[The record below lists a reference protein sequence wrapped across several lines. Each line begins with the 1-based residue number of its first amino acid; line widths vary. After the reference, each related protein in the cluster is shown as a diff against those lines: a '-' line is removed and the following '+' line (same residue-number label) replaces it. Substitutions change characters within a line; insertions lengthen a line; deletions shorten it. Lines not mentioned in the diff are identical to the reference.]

1 MKLKVLVATM
11 AMALNVSAGN
21 EKLVHEEK
29 QVEVTIQQDGDKMV
43 KKVVV
48 NGKELTPEEIKQM
61 EDNGELKMLHLSSDI
76 HQLGSDLHLS
86 SDHDG
91 KDGKSHKVIVI
102 DSDGEHKEIEKH
114 IQIIKKQ
121 LDGDDAE
128 VFEWNADDDMHKVF
142 IKKGE
147 HGDKEIKIA
156 MDKMV
161 VGNDKPMLGFY
172 VDVQDDGW
180 HVTKIIE
187 KSGAEAA
194 GIKEGDIV
202 TKIAGQDMTSQKG
215 DKSKK
220 EAPKYEEGEKV
231 KVELLRDGKKMKFE
245 VEAKKL
251 EHKIVIHDMLKD
263 KDEHFK
269 WIEKFD
275 DGKHVKVFSGKHEI
289 EHNGINL
296 GFVTM
301 KQDDGLHVGYML
313 DGSDAKKSGLKK
325 GDLIKKIG
333 NLDLSID
340 GENFQD
346 NLKKIGGYKEGEMVR
361 VLVERDG
368 KALSFDVEA
377 KKNDIFGM
385 MRKPSSEFYEWLEEY
400 DDSDSDNVLNKF
412 NKDIKVMVFGDE
424 NSDFSFNDEDINIVF
439 PKEFDSSKISFFVS
453 DGHSTSKLLGKHHE
467 MSSMSDDLSEY
478 FDTNGGVLVLHV
490 DESNVFG
497 LKDGDV
503 IKSVDDNDV
512 SSPKDVVKYLIK
524 AEDQEKI
531 KLKVVRH
538 KKNKTLKYNK

>member
-29 QVEVTIQQDGDKMV
+29 QVEVTIQQDGDKIV

-76 HQLGSDLHLS
+76 HQLGSDLHLRS
-86 SDHDG
+86 GQGG

-128 VFEWNADDDMHKVF
+128 VFEWNTDDDMHKVF

-147 HGDKEIKIA
+147 HGDKEIKIV

-231 KVELLRDGKKMKFE
+231 KVELLRDSKKMKFD

-275 DGKHVKVFSGKHEI
+275 DG
-289 EHNGINL
+289 
-296 GFVTM
+296 
-301 KQDDGLHVGYML
+301 D
-313 DGSDAKKSGLKK
+313 
-325 GDLIKKIG
+325 
-333 NLDLSID
+333 
-340 GENFQD
+340 
-346 NLKKIGGYKEGEMVR
+346 
-361 VLVERDG
+361 
-368 KALSFDVEA
+368 
-377 KKNDIFGM
+377 
-385 MRKPSSEFYEWLEEY
+385 
-400 DDSDSDNVLNKF
+400 F
-412 NKDIKVMVFGDE
+412 NKEVKVMVFGD
-424 NSDFSFNDEDINIVF
+424 DQFKFNEEDINIVF
-439 PKEFDSSKISFFVS
+439 PEDMSEFKFFVS
-453 DGHSTSKLLGKHHE
+453 DGKSTSKLLGKHHE

-524 AEDQEKI
+524 TEDQEKI

>member
-128 VFEWNADDDMHKVF
+128 VFEWNTDDDMHKVF

-231 KVELLRDGKKMKFE
+231 KVELLRDSKKMKFD

-275 DGKHVKVFSGKHEI
+275 DG
-289 EHNGINL
+289 
-296 GFVTM
+296 
-301 KQDDGLHVGYML
+301 D
-313 DGSDAKKSGLKK
+313 
-325 GDLIKKIG
+325 
-333 NLDLSID
+333 
-340 GENFQD
+340 
-346 NLKKIGGYKEGEMVR
+346 
-361 VLVERDG
+361 
-368 KALSFDVEA
+368 
-377 KKNDIFGM
+377 
-385 MRKPSSEFYEWLEEY
+385 
-400 DDSDSDNVLNKF
+400 F
-412 NKDIKVMVFGDE
+412 NKEVKVMVFGD
-424 NSDFSFNDEDINIVF
+424 DQFKFNEEDINIVF
-439 PKEFDSSKISFFVS
+439 PEDMSEFKFFVS
-453 DGHSTSKLLGKHHE
+453 DGKSTSKLLGKHHE